1 MGEPLLQPFIYGDYD
16 PIDTNIISF
25 EIAPISGVGTERG
38 PMNIKKVFQQMVFAL
53 LIFLRLSSGL

>member
-25 EIAPISGVGTERG
+25 EIAPISGVGTERE
-38 PMNIKKVFQQMVFAL
+38 PNEYQESVPTN
-53 LIFLRLSSGL
+53 GLC